1 MVCENIGKEGPPMI
15 RSDDF
20 SWPVAFKIGKGADRF
35 KTIEESN
42 TFFEERKREFMNL
55 PSSEAGA
62 IVKVKTDIEGRYE
75 DENVILSKENLV
87 LPF

>member
-1 MVCENIGKEGPPMI
+1 M
-15 RSDDF
+15 RSNF
-20 SWPVAFKIGKGADRF
+20 YGCRIHFKKTGSDGVMFF

-55 PSSEAGA
+55 PSSEAGT
-62 IVKVKTDIEGRYE
+62 IVKIKTDIEGRYE

>member
-1 MVCENIGKEGPPMI
+1 M
-15 RSDDF
+15 RSNF
-20 SWPVAFKIGKGADRF
+20 YGCRIHFKKTGSDGVMFF

-55 PSSEAGA
+55 PSSEDGT
-62 IVKVKTDIEGRYE
+62 IVKIKTDIEGRYE

-87 LPF
+87 LPL

>member
-1 MVCENIGKEGPPMI
+1 MI
-15 RSDDF
+15 TNFYGCRIHFKKTGSDKVMF
-20 SWPVAFKIGKGADRF
+20 F
-35 KTIEESN
+35 KTIEESDA
-42 TFFEERKREFMNL
+42 FFEERKREFRNL
-55 PSSEAGA
+55 PSSESGT

>member
-1 MVCENIGKEGPPMI
+1 MRSNFYGCRIHFKKNGSEGVM
-15 RSDDF
+15 F
-20 SWPVAFKIGKGADRF
+20 FN
-35 KTIEESN
+35 TIEESN

-55 PSSEAGA
+55 PSSEAGT